1 MSAPAG
7 HNTHPATLI
16 LLAGGTSRRMK
27 RDKARLLVPDEPL
40 IQRILN
46 QVEGFFDEILISVSR
61 GQSYDFLP
69 CRLIE
74 DEIEEQ
80 GPLGGILS
88 ALRAAAN
95 DACIVMAC
103 DIPDINLD
111 FLARML
117 GEAVGYEIV
126 VPSPGE
132 GLFEP
137 LLAVYRKS
145 VIPKIERLL
154 ASSNRQ
160 VLALFD
166 LCRTK
171 FLEMDDASWL
181 KNLNTPQD
189 YKKYLQSLRRKNK

>member
-1 MSAPAG
+1 MSAPVE

-46 QVEGFFDEILISVSR
+46 QVEGFFGEILISVSR

-69 CRLIE
+69 CRLVE
-74 DEIEEQ
+74 DEVEEQ

-88 ALRAAAN
+88 GLRAAAN
-95 DACIVMAC
+95 DVCIAMAC

-117 GEAVGYEIV
+117 EEAAGYEIV
-126 VPSPGE
+126 VPCPAK

-137 LLAVYRKS
+137 LLAVYKKS
-145 VIPKIERLL
+145 VIPKIEKLL

-189 YKKYLQSLRRKNK
+189 YKEYLRSLRQKK